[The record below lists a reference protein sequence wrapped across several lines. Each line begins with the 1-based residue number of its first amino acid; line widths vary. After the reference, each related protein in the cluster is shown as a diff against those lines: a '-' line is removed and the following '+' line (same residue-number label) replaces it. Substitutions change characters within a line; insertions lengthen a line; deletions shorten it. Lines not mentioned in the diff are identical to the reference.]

1 WDFIHATG
9 IDLHS
14 FPLPPT
20 QLPIELLP
28 IEQRK
33 PLLAAVAQMLSL
45 ERNLLL
51 HLLKEYG
58 VSRNTLMNELTWP
71 SETVMDWIDEL
82 PANSVQRIRTNPIQ
96 IRRPKAKEVV
106 RREWARLLRRH
117 GLLR

>member
-1 WDFIHATG
+1 
-9 IDLHS
+9 
-14 FPLPPT
+14 
-20 QLPIELLP
+20 
-28 IEQRK
+28 
-33 PLLAAVAQMLSL
+33 MLSL

-82 PANSVQRIRTNPIQ
+82 PANSVQRIRTNLIQ